1 MAGRIL
7 IVDDIAT
14 NRIVLKVKLGS
25 AQYETLQSATG
36 AEAIAM
42 AREARPDLILLDAEL
57 PDMTGAEVCT
67 RLKEDPATRDIPVVM
82 ITACQDHA
90 RKIQALRAGALH
102 GGHEVEFE
110 ATRHAQRLGDR
121 LDTELIAVGA
131 DQADLTGPDSI
142 IDSVLVALASYD

>member
-90 RKIQALRAGALH
+90 RKIQALRAGAA
-102 GGHEVEFE
+102 EVFWKPIDDTLLLARLRSLLRASESE
-110 ATRHAQRLGDR
+110 RESSATPSQMFSSRPRK
-121 LDTELIAVGA
+121 
-131 DQADLTGPDSI
+131 
-142 IDSVLVALASYD
+142 